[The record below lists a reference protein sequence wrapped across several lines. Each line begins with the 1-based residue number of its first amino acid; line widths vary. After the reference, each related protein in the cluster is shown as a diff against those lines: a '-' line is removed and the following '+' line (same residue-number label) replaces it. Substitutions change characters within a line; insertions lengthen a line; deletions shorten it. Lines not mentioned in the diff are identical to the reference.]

1 MHISPAAPPR
11 SGETEVRPPRGGES
25 IKRVEGNR
33 VNGWR
38 EREGGGERERERALY
53 GVVARVRPTEAMR
66 RREAISPVINNESSN
81 GSPLL
86 PLSSFL
92 SNANCFQ
99 PPASTT
105 SPPSVARREPG
116 WETGEKRPV
125 GAARLPEILVRRNI
139 VSTAGPRRAALLPL
153 A

>member
-1 MHISPAAPPR
+1 M
-11 SGETEVRPPRGGES
+11 E
-25 IKRVEGNR
+25 
-33 VNGWR
+33 
-38 EREGGGERERERALY
+38 ERERERALY